1 VIPPQW
7 SPPGHEVYLM
17 AKPKSKTQKQKKT
30 GKRGSRPQKTKR
42 SSDTNPQLR
51 YAQLLH
57 APDNGTVPPGGV
69 YDGELGNFRTFVS
82 TLTPTT
88 GATINSGFLAF
99 CPATG
104 NGFIASSAGS
114 NVAMTFALLNTG
126 FPGAAYL
133 NANAAKSRG
142 IAAKLELIPSAASIT
157 TITGEAA
164 AGVTT
169 NLNFVSSTTT
179 VDHLFDIAKAY
190 GPLQRRTVRSSW
202 FPSGLDHTYSVYN
215 SIPGEDFHWVYVA
228 YRGWPVNTPISIR
241 ISYVVEYT
249 VKNTIGIPPSG
260 LVSTPVHH
268 QEVIQALQSSDP
280 HWHHSLMDEA
290 KEMGHGMLSDV
301 GVFARHMLRTGL
313 SNLGSRM
320 LKQAPRALPL
330 LLA

>member
-17 AKPKSKTQKQKKT
+17 AKSKSKTQKQKKA
-30 GKRGSRPQKTKR
+30 GKKGTRAPRIAKSPVQ
-42 SSDTNPQLR
+42 NLQMR

-57 APDNGTVPPGGV
+57 APDNGTVPQGGV
-69 YDGELGNFRTFVS
+69 YGGELGNFRTFVS
-82 TLTPTT
+82 TLTPPTS
-88 GATINSGFLAF
+88 ATINSGFLAF

-104 NGFIASSAGS
+104 NGYIASSAGS
-114 NVAMTFALLNTG
+114 AAPLTFVLLNTG
-126 FPGAAYL
+126 YPGAAYL

-157 TITGEAA
+157 NITGEAA
-164 AGVTT
+164 VGVTT
-169 NLNFVSSTTT
+169 IFSFASGVTT
-179 VDHLFDIAKAY
+179 VDHLFDLSKAY

-202 FPSGLDHTYSVYN
+202 FPSGLDSTYSTYN
-215 SIPGEDFHWVYVA
+215 TTPSEDFNWVYVA

-249 VKNTIGIPPSG
+249 VKNTIGIPPTG
-260 LVSTPVHH
+260 LLSTPVHH
-268 QEVIQALQSSDP
+268 EEVIQALQKSDP

-290 KEMGHGMLSDV
+290 KEMGHGLLSDV
-301 GVFARHMLRTGL
+301 GVFARHMLRSGL
-313 SNLGSRM
+313 SSLGSRM
-320 LKQAPRALPL
+320 LKQAPKALPL